1 MRFFTSLKW
10 CLQMNVVMYGNY
22 IFFYFFIF
30 YYEWMYNLCDYLTYW
45 YVFFFFFSN
54 NVRSYNTWSD
64 STIHDLTYLSWFYVG
79 SWFWQ
84 HWREAWPSKACYRH
98 LWAWPIIIWFI
109 SWISIW
115 FWRERN
121 LILSLTRDKET
132 LLIKKLLITF
142 SEPLVG
148 YSKIIKTNHI

>member
-1 MRFFTSLKW
+1 MSIGSKFWL
-10 CLQMNVVMYGNY
+10 
-22 IFFYFFIF
+22 FIYLF
-30 YYEWMYNLCDYLTYW
+30 YYEWMYNLCNYLTYQ
-45 YVFFFFFSN
+45 YVFFFSSN
-54 NVRSYNTWSD
+54 NVRSYNPRSD
-64 STIHDLTYLSWFYVG
+64 STIYDPTYLSRFYVG

-98 LWAWPIIIWFI
+98 LWAWPIIIRFI

-121 LILSLTRDKET
+121 LILFLTRDKET